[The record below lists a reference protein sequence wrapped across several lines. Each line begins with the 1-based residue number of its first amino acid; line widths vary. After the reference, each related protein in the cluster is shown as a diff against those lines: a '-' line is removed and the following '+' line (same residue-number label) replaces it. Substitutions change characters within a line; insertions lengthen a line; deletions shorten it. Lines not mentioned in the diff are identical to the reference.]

1 MKTCPS
7 CGKEIQEEVTRCPH
21 CGSDVARA
29 PSIGPPIP
37 PGAPAPP
44 PPHTSRSGGPT
55 TASPPQASGEPLVG
69 QGALRYSHAGDR
81 YILGYGVDFFG
92 IWDRAEPGEAVA
104 VYPRSDEGWAGAWNR
119 FIGLEPRSVSIP
131 QAGMAPDLRAPTRG
145 YRSGHLLANWVV
157 ALLAVASLVALIRV
171 IFTLM
176 ELDLLRAAEMGN
188 TPSLSAAEASDR
200 RLALLGVA
208 TLLVIVPT
216 IVMWVVWQ
224 YRAHSNLPALGAA
237 NLRYRPGWV
246 VGWWFIPVANLAIPY
261 LTMRELHKA
270 SDPEAGAVEW
280 KAKRTSPLLW
290 LWWGAWLGQTALN
303 GISSTLAFDPDAPIG
318 DYIASDYF
326 SIAGDIAYA
335 VAGALAIL
343 LVRSIDDRQRRMA
356 HRVSG
361 MTPVRSAAW

>member
-1 MKTCPS
+1 
-7 CGKEIQEEVTRCPH
+7 
-21 CGSDVARA
+21 
-29 PSIGPPIP
+29 
-37 PGAPAPP
+37 
-44 PPHTSRSGGPT
+44 
-55 TASPPQASGEPLVG
+55 
-69 QGALRYSHAGDR
+69 
-81 YILGYGVDFFG
+81 VDFFG
-92 IWDRAEPGEAVA
+92 IWDRTQPGGAVA
-104 VYPRSDEGWAGAWNR
+104 TFPRSDDGWAGAWNR

-131 QAGMAPDLRAPTRG
+131 QAGTAPDLRAPTTG

-157 ALLAVASLVALIRV
+157 VLLALASLVALIRV
-171 IFTLM
+171 VFTLM

-188 TPSLSAAEASDR
+188 PPSRSTAEASDT
-200 RLALLGVA
+200 RLALLGAA
-208 TLLVIVPT
+208 TVLVIVPT

-224 YRAHSNLPALGAA
+224 YRAHSNLPALGAT

-261 LTMRELHKA
+261 LTVRELHKA
-270 SDPEAGAVEW
+270 SDPEAGAVDW
-280 KAKRTSPLLW
+280 KARRTWALLW
-290 LWWGAWLGQTALN
+290 LWWGSWLAQTALN

-343 LVRSIDDRQRRMA
+343 LVRSIDARQRTKA
-356 HRVSG
+356 DRVSG